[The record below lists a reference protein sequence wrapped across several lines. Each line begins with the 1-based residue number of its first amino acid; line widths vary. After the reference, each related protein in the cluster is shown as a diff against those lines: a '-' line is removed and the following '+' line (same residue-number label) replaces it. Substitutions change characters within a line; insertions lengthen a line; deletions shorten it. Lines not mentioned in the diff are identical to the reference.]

1 MVILEGRQFFKKEPM
16 VFLEELQISQI
27 VDIFCCLYL
36 TWNDKVKFDVRC
48 EKYMVFIAWV
58 VDSDQTVFLGW
69 LEVKSA

>member
-16 VFLEELQISQI
+16 VFLDFLKIS
-27 VDIFCCLYL
+27 VAFYL

>member
-16 VFLEELQISQI
+16 VFLDFLKI
-27 VDIFCCLYL
+27 VDNFCCLYL